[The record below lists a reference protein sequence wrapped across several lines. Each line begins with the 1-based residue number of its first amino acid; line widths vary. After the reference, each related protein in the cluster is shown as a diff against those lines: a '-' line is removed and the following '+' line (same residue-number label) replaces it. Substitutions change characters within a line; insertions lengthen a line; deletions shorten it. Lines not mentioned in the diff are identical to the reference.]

1 MQDLKLALIQADLF
15 WEDTAKNLA
24 AFDVKTQAIEE
35 GTDLIILPEMFNT
48 GFSINPEKISEEP
61 EGSTFRW
68 MQRMAKQKNAAIT
81 GSVITR
87 ENDHYFN
94 RLYWVFPDGTHWHY
108 DKKHLF
114 RLGKEWQVFSAGS
127 QKTIIEYKGWNI
139 CPLICYDLRFPVWS
153 KNRMIDGNFEY
164 DLLIYVANWPEVRNY
179 VWKHLLIARA
189 LENQAYVVGVNRV
202 GPDGNAINHTGDSM
216 VLDAGGKIIAQA
228 KPFKEE
234 ILTAVISKKDIETF
248 REKFRFSLD
257 WDDFT
262 ISGIE

>member
-24 AFDVKTQAIEE
+24 AFDAKIHAVED
-35 GTDLIILPEMFNT
+35 GTDLIVVPEMFNT
-48 GFSINPEKISEEP
+48 GFSINPEHISEP
-61 EGSTFRW
+61 PQGNTFNW
-68 MQRMAKQKNAAIT
+68 MKQKAKQKNAAIS
-81 GSVITR
+81 GSVITQ

-94 RLYWVFPDGTHWHY
+94 RLYWVFPDGTHRQY

-127 QKTIIEYKGWNI
+127 QKTIVEYKGWKI

-153 KNRMIDGNFEY
+153 KNRMINGEFEY
-164 DLLIYVANWPEVRNY
+164 DLLIYVANWPQIRSY

-202 GPDGNAINHTGDSM
+202 GTDGNNINHTGDSM
-216 VLDAGGKIIAQA
+216 VLNAGGEIIAQA
-228 KPFKEE
+228 KAFKEE
-234 ILTAVISKKDIETF
+234 ILKAKISMLELENF

-262 ISGIE
+262 ISGAE